1 MNQQAQAI
9 PSTQVK
15 RTRTKRNN
23 EFRGNRLQFLTVK
36 GSSIPL
42 SIQEYDTKEGV
53 VKWGKKNEYPYYL
66 NYLVKSNPIH
76 GGIINAKITFTTS
89 GGLIYEGSNQ
99 AGYESFYSNKKLD
112 HKDKNLEKIV
122 SDLSRSFEVSNL
134 ACVKIYFNQMGERT
148 YRKME
153 VIPFE
158 QIRFGAFENGGEI
171 FLDDTIKV
179 SKDWIGTKASRETLR
194 PYNAINDED
203 RVCYAMMMIET
214 GQGLDD
220 PTKIRELNPSIYPE
234 PTYAGG
240 LTAIDTGIQVNQY
253 LNSEIHNGF
262 SLGTLIYLAGGDIQ
276 DANEKKKFEQDLGS
290 STTGSNQAGRSMVI
304 YGRGQEQKPSIEA
317 LNGNNLPDRYT
328 NVKAGSES
336 SIVHAHSLTT
346 PILAGI
352 KTEGSMGNATELE
365 IGYQIFKQNYITARQ
380 DELISFLNWIMNDI
394 AGVEGSL
401 KFGEVVLNLEGEV
414 AVDESSQA
422 GKSLNEMSPLVA
434 TKVLSAMTQ
443 NEIRNLAKLM
453 PIEGGD
459 ELPQPANTAPTA
471 AFSKTDTDIILN
483 RLKAHGQDRNK
494 FTVLHSL
501 SLDGGELDK
510 DALVSDYR
518 KSFAE
523 LTDTAITVL
532 GLINSDEGYDSIRSV
547 LDLSTS
553 DLNAIYN
560 DLESEGYI
568 GADGNIT
575 TSGKRAAAVAEVESI
590 SVMYSYELRPD
601 APRLVAGGKSRPFCT
616 ELITLGRL
624 YSRDDINTISGIE
637 GYNVFAYRGGW
648 YHNPNTD
655 NNEPGCRHEWRQV
668 IVFNN

>member
-1 MNQQAQAI
+1 M
-9 PSTQVK
+9 
-15 RTRTKRNN
+15 
-23 EFRGNRLQFLTVK
+23 
-36 GSSIPL
+36 
-42 SIQEYDTKEGV
+42 
-53 VKWGKKNEYPYYL
+53 
-66 NYLVKSNPIH
+66 
-76 GGIINAKITFTTS
+76 
-89 GGLIYEGSNQ
+89 
-99 AGYESFYSNKKLD
+99 
-112 HKDKNLEKIV
+112 
-122 SDLSRSFEVSNL
+122 
-134 ACVKIYFNQMGERT
+134 
-148 YRKME
+148 
-153 VIPFE
+153 
-158 QIRFGAFENGGEI
+158 
-171 FLDDTIKV
+171 
-179 SKDWIGTKASRETLR
+179 
-194 PYNAINDED
+194 NDED
-203 RVCYAMMMIET
+203 RVCYAMLSVET

-304 YGRGQEQKPSIEA
+304 YGRGQEQKPTIEA

-380 DELISFLNWIMNDI
+380 DELISFVNWIMNDI
-394 AGVEGSL
+394 AGVEGTI
-401 KFGEVVLNLEGEV
+401 KFGEVVLNLEG
-414 AVDESSQA
+414 
-422 GKSLNEMSPLVA
+422 
-434 TKVLSAMTQ
+434 
-443 NEIRNLAKLM
+443 
-453 PIEGGD
+453 GD
-459 ELPQPANTAPTA
+459 ELAQPSNTATS

-483 RLKAHGQDRNK
+483 RLKAHGQDRSK
-494 FTVLHSL
+494 FTILHSL

-523 LTDTAITVL
+523 LSNTALTVL

-547 LDLSTS
+547 LDLPTS

-568 GADGNIT
+568 DADGNIT
-575 TSGKRAAAVAEVESI
+575 TSGKRAAAIAEVESI
-590 SVMYSYELRPD
+590 SVMYEYKLRPD

-616 ELITLGRL
+616 ELMTLGRL
-624 YSRDDINTISGIE
+624 YSREDIATISGIE

-648 YHNPNTD
+648 YRNPNTD
-655 NNEPGCRHEWRQV
+655 KNEPGCRHEWNQV

>member
-42 SIQEYDTKEGV
+42 ALQEYDTKEGV

-89 GGLIYEGSNQ
+89 GGLIYEGSNE

-122 SDLSRSFEVSNL
+122 SDLSRSFEVSNM
-134 ACVKIYFNQMGERT
+134 ACVKIYFNQIGERT
-148 YRKME
+148 YRKIE

-158 QIRFGAFENGGEI
+158 QIRFGAFESGGEI

-179 SKDWIGTKASRETLR
+179 SKDWIGTTAVRETLR
-194 PYNAINDED
+194 PYSAMNDED
-203 RVCYAMMMIET
+203 RVCYAMLSVET

-328 NVKAGSES
+328 KVKAGSES

-394 AGVEGSL
+394 AGVEGSI
-401 KFGEVVLNLEGEV
+401 KFGEVELNLPSEQQEP
-414 AVDESSQA
+414 QF
-422 GKSLNEMSPLVA
+422 
-434 TKVLSAMTQ
+434 
-443 NEIRNLAKLM
+443 
-453 PIEGGD
+453 
-459 ELPQPANTAPTA
+459 ELQIKHDKETH
-471 AFSKTDTDIILN
+471 SHEKDVILE
-483 RLKAHGQDRNK
+483 RLKTHGQDRNK

-518 KSFAE
+518 NSFAE

-568 GADGNIT
+568 DADGNIT

-590 SVMYSYELRPD
+590 SVMYEYKLRPD

-624 YSRDDINTISGIE
+624 YSREDINTISGIE

-655 NNEPGCRHEWRQV
+655 KNEPGCRHEWRQV

>member
-9 PSTQVK
+9 PSTQAK

-23 EFRGNRLQFLTVK
+23 EFRGNRVQFLTVK

-42 SIQEYDTKEGV
+42 SIQEYDTKDSV

-76 GGIINAKITFTTS
+76 GGIISAKITFTTS

-99 AGYESFYSNKKLD
+99 AGYESFYNNKKLD

-122 SDLSRSFEVSNL
+122 SDLSRSFEISNL
-134 ACVKIYFNQMGERT
+134 ACVKIYFNQIGEST

-171 FLDDTIKV
+171 FLDETIKV
-179 SKDWIGTKASRETLR
+179 SKDWIGTNASRETLR
-194 PYNAINDED
+194 PYSAMNDED
-203 RVCYAMMMIET
+203 RVCYAMLSVET

-304 YGRGQEQKPSIEA
+304 YGRGQEQKPTIEA

-380 DELISFLNWIMNDI
+380 DELISFVNWIMNDI
-394 AGVEGSL
+394 AGVEGTI
-401 KFGEVVLNLEGEV
+401 KFGEVVLNLEG
-414 AVDESSQA
+414 
-422 GKSLNEMSPLVA
+422 
-434 TKVLSAMTQ
+434 
-443 NEIRNLAKLM
+443 
-453 PIEGGD
+453 GD
-459 ELPQPANTAPTA
+459 ELPQPSNTATV

-483 RLKAHGQDRNK
+483 RLKANGQDRSK
-494 FTVLHSL
+494 FTILHSL

-523 LTDTAITVL
+523 LSNTAITVL

-547 LDLSTS
+547 LDLPTS

-568 GADGNIT
+568 DADGNIT
-575 TSGKRAAAVAEVESI
+575 TSGKRAAAIAEVESI
-590 SVMYSYELRPD
+590 SVMYEYKLRPD

-616 ELITLGRL
+616 ELMTLGRL
-624 YSRDDINTISGIE
+624 YSREDIATISGIE

-648 YHNPNTD
+648 YRNPNTD
-655 NNEPGCRHEWRQV
+655 KNEPGCRHEWNQV

>member
-9 PSTQVK
+9 PSTQAK
-15 RTRTKRNN
+15 RTRSKRNN
-23 EFRGNRLQFLTVK
+23 EFRGNRVQFLTVK

-42 SIQEYDTKEGV
+42 SIQEYDTKDGV

-66 NYLVKSNPIH
+66 NYLAKSNPIH

-89 GGLIYEGSNQ
+89 GGLIYEGSNK
-99 AGYESFYSNKKLD
+99 AGYESFYNNKKLD

-122 SDLSRSFEVSNL
+122 SDLSRSFEISNL

-171 FLDDTIKV
+171 FLDETIKV
-179 SKDWIGTKASRETLR
+179 SKDWIGYKASREILR
-194 PYNAINDED
+194 PYSAMNDED
-203 RVCYAMMMIET
+203 RVCYAMLSVET

-240 LTAIDTGIQVNQY
+240 LTSIDTGIQVNQY

-304 YGRGQEQKPSIEA
+304 YGRGQEQKPTIEA

-346 PILAGI
+346 PIVAGI

-380 DELISFLNWIMNDI
+380 DELISFVNWIMNDI
-394 AGVEGSL
+394 AGVEGTV
-401 KFGEVVLNLEGEV
+401 KFGEVVLNLEG
-414 AVDESSQA
+414 
-422 GKSLNEMSPLVA
+422 
-434 TKVLSAMTQ
+434 
-443 NEIRNLAKLM
+443 
-453 PIEGGD
+453 GD
-459 ELPQPANTAPTA
+459 ELPQPSNTATV

-483 RLKAHGQDRNK
+483 RLKAHGQDRSK
-494 FTVLHSL
+494 FTILHSL

-510 DALVSDYR
+510 DALISDYR
-518 KSFAE
+518 KSFAD

-547 LDLSTS
+547 LDLPTS

-568 GADGNIT
+568 DADGNIT
-575 TSGKRAAAVAEVESI
+575 TSGKRAAAIAEVESI
-590 SVMYSYELRPD
+590 SVMYEYKLRPD

-616 ELITLGRL
+616 ELMTLGRL
-624 YSRDDINTISGIE
+624 YSREDIATISGIE

-648 YHNPNTD
+648 YRNPNTD
-655 NNEPGCRHEWRQV
+655 KNEPGCRHEWNQV

>member
-9 PSTQVK
+9 PSTQAK

-23 EFRGNRLQFLTVK
+23 EFRGNRVQFLTVK

-42 SIQEYDTKEGV
+42 SIQEYDTKDGV

-66 NYLVKSNPIH
+66 NYLAKSNPIH

-99 AGYESFYSNKKLD
+99 AGYESFYNNKKLD

-122 SDLSRSFEVSNL
+122 SDLSRSFEISNL

-171 FLDDTIKV
+171 FLDETIKV
-179 SKDWIGTKASRETLR
+179 SKDWIGTNASRETLR
-194 PYNAINDED
+194 PYSAMNDED
-203 RVCYAMMMIET
+203 RVCYAMLSIEA

-304 YGRGQEQKPSIEA
+304 YGRGQEQKPTIAA

-380 DELISFLNWIMNDI
+380 DELISFVNWIMNDI
-394 AGVEGSL
+394 AGVEGTV
-401 KFGEVVLNLEGEV
+401 KFGEVVLNLEG
-414 AVDESSQA
+414 
-422 GKSLNEMSPLVA
+422 
-434 TKVLSAMTQ
+434 
-443 NEIRNLAKLM
+443 
-453 PIEGGD
+453 GD
-459 ELPQPANTAPTA
+459 ELPQPSNIATS

-483 RLKAHGQDRNK
+483 RLKAHGQDRSK
-494 FTVLHSL
+494 FTILHSL

-518 KSFAE
+518 KSFAD
-523 LTDTAITVL
+523 LSNTAITVL
-532 GLINSDEGYDSIRSV
+532 GLINSDEGYDAIRSV
-547 LDLSTS
+547 LDLPTS

-568 GADGNIT
+568 DADGNIT
-575 TSGKRAAAVAEVESI
+575 TSGKRAAAIAEVESI
-590 SVMYSYELRPD
+590 SVMYEYKLRPD

-616 ELITLGRL
+616 ELMTLGRL
-624 YSRDDINTISGIE
+624 YSREDIATISGIE

-648 YHNPNTD
+648 YRNPNTD
-655 NNEPGCRHEWRQV
+655 KNEPGCRHEWNQV

>member
-9 PSTQVK
+9 PSTQAK
-15 RTRTKRNN
+15 RTRSKRNN
-23 EFRGNRLQFLTVK
+23 EFRGNRVQFLTVK

-42 SIQEYDTKEGV
+42 SIQEYDTKDSV

-89 GGLIYEGSNQ
+89 GGLIYEGSNK
-99 AGYESFYSNKKLD
+99 AGYESFYNNKKLD

-122 SDLSRSFEVSNL
+122 SDLSRSFEISNL

-171 FLDDTIKV
+171 FLDETIKV
-179 SKDWIGTKASRETLR
+179 SKDWIGYKASREILR
-194 PYNAINDED
+194 PYSAMNDED
-203 RVCYAMMMIET
+203 RVCYAMLSVET

-240 LTAIDTGIQVNQY
+240 LTSIDTGIQVNQY

-304 YGRGQEQKPSIEA
+304 YGRGQEQKPTIEA

-380 DELISFLNWIMNDI
+380 DELISFVNWIMNDI
-394 AGVEGSL
+394 AGVEGTV
-401 KFGEVVLNLEGEV
+401 KFGEVVLNLEG
-414 AVDESSQA
+414 
-422 GKSLNEMSPLVA
+422 
-434 TKVLSAMTQ
+434 
-443 NEIRNLAKLM
+443 
-453 PIEGGD
+453 GD
-459 ELPQPANTAPTA
+459 ELPQPSNTATV

-483 RLKAHGQDRNK
+483 RLKAHGQDRSK
-494 FTVLHSL
+494 FTILHSL

-510 DALVSDYR
+510 DALISDYR
-518 KSFAE
+518 KSFAD

-547 LDLSTS
+547 LDLPTS

-568 GADGNIT
+568 DADGNIT
-575 TSGKRAAAVAEVESI
+575 TSGKRAAAIAEVESI
-590 SVMYSYELRPD
+590 SVMYEYKLRPD

-616 ELITLGRL
+616 ELMTLGRL
-624 YSRDDINTISGIE
+624 YSREDIATISGIE

-648 YHNPNTD
+648 YRNPNTD
-655 NNEPGCRHEWRQV
+655 KNEPGCRHEWNQV